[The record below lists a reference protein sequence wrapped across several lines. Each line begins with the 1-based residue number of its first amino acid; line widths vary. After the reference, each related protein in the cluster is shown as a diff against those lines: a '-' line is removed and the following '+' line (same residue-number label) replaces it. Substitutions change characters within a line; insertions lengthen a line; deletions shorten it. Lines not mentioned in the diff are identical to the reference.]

1 MPTTLDPLT
10 TLLTVLFVWRVTRLL
25 VADQILH
32 PIRARIVLR
41 LGPDQWFAYLIT
53 CPWCTSVWIGAG
65 TFTAAWWWADTRW
78 WFIMVGA
85 GAASLVTGI
94 GSAWLDPADD

>member
-1 MPTTLDPLT
+1 MTRIDPLT
-10 TLLTVLFVWRVTRLL
+10 TLLTILFVWRVTRLI

-32 PIRARIVLR
+32 SLRVRIVLR

-53 CPWCTSVWIGAG
+53 CAWCTSVWVGAG
-65 TFTAAWWWADTRW
+65 VGVAAWFYADTGW
-78 WFIMVGA
+78 WFIMVTA